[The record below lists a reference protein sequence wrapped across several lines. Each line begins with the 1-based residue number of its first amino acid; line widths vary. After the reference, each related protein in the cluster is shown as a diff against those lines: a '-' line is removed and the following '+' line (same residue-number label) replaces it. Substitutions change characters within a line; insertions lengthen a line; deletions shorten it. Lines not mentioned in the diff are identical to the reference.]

1 MLDAGG
7 STAPA
12 RRLWKKKKKKKK
24 KKSATVAAGLS
35 RTSWTNLDRDVD
47 SFALGLRIELLAHGG
62 IEFYRLLELLA
73 RRV

>member
-1 MLDAGG
+1 MEVLDAGG

-12 RRLWKKKKKKKK
+12 RRLWKK

-47 SFALGLRIELLAHGG
+47 SFALGLRIELLAQGG

>member
-1 MLDAGG
+1 M
-7 STAPA
+7 
-12 RRLWKKKKKKKK
+12 KK

-47 SFALGLRIELLAHGG
+47 SFALGLRIELLAQGG

>member
-1 MLDAGG
+1 VEVLDAGG

-12 RRLWKKKKKKKK
+12 RRLWKKKKK

-47 SFALGLRIELLAHGG
+47 SFALGLRIELLAQGG